1 MRTTEAVSSSER
13 DLKRPGLVMYNH
25 YFTQSSAANVIWNG
39 TLGDYQQCIMSG
51 NSHDWRNYYMV
62 LLSVFLY
69 NG

>member
-25 YFTQSSAANVIWNG
+25 YFTQSSAMYTIWNG
-39 TLGDYQQCIMSG
+39 DLGDYQQCIIG
-51 NSHDWRNYYMV
+51 GTGHDWRNYHMV